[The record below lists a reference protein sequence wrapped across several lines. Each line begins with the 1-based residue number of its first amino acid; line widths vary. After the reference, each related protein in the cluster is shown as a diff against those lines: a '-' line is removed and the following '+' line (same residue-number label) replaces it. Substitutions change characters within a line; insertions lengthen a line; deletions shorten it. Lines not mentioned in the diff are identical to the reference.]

1 MKRAKSLNAFMRVA
15 IIVSALMLSTTVFS
29 QDDGDSVTTENDT
42 AVVENT
48 DETTN
53 ETAVVAD
60 ETATVEETVILIPDA
75 ENGKA
80 LFQGEERFAEGGPA
94 CVTCHNV
101 NAEGVIPGGL
111 FAKDLTDVYERLGD
125 GLIGWLMA
133 PPFPAMA
140 SSYTDNP
147 LTEQERVDLTAF
159 FKETLEN
166 KNDSEAATVANGN
179 ELFYFGGGFGLLVIL
194 GLIQILWMKRKRRM
208 TKQAIFKRQSK
219 AWDAKF

>member
-1 MKRAKSLNAFMRVA
+1 MKRPKFQEGLRQVA
-15 IIVSALMLSTTVFS
+15 IVVVALFCSLQLYG
-29 QDDGDSVTTENDT
+29 QDDVDSASVETDT
-42 AVVENT
+42 IVVEDV
-48 DETTN
+48 DEKA
-53 ETAVVAD
+53 EIIESD
-60 ETATVEETVILIPDA
+60 TVEEVVPLIANA

-80 LFQGEERFAEGGPA
+80 LFQGGTRFKEGGPA
-94 CVTCHNV
+94 CVVCHNV

-140 SSYTDNP
+140 SSYSNNP
-147 LTEQERVDLTAF
+147 LSEQERMDLTAF
-159 FKETLEN
+159 FRETYEN
-166 KNDSEAATVANGN
+166 KPSEAIADKGV

-208 TKQAIFKRQSK
+208 TKQAIFNRQRK